1 MVKLIEKA
9 EILTE
14 ALPYIKQFSGKTIVI
29 KYGGSAMIEERLKD
43 MVSLDIILMKYVGIN
58 PIIVHGGGKAI
69 SELMSR
75 LGKDTIFLDG
85 YRVTDQETMNI
96 TEMVLAG
103 LVNKEIVSRIQN
115 HGGNAVGI
123 SGKDSRLIVAQKKIH
138 KADTDK
144 DLGFTGE
151 VVEVHSRILEVL
163 EKEGFI
169 PVVSPVA
176 YGEGGFSYNVNA
188 DEAAAAIAMELKAE
202 KLIFMTDVPGIMRDI
217 NDENSLI
224 THLDIKDIDKLYRE
238 KIITKGMMPKVEAAA
253 RAIHQGVKKVHIID
267 GRIPH
272 SILLEIL
279 TSGGIGTELVTSA

>member
-69 SELMSR
+69 SELMNR

-138 KADTDK
+138 KANTDK

-151 VVEVHSRILEVL
+151 VVEVNSRILEVL

-217 NDENSLI
+217 NDESSLI
-224 THLDIKDIDKLYRE
+224 THLDIKEIDKLYQE

>member
-14 ALPYIKQFSGKTIVI
+14 ALRYIKQFSGKTIVI